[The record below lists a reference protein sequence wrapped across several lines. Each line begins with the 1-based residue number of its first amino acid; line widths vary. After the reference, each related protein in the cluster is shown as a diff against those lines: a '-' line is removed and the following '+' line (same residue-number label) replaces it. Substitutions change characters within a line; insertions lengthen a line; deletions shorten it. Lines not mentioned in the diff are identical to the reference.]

1 MDKEWF
7 ENRSLFIATKHQKET
22 VIAPKLFESFGIKS
36 IVSSNFDT
44 DQFGMFTG
52 QINREIRPYDT
63 AKLKCEFAR
72 EQFGYDLVLAS
83 EGSFF
88 MQYGFIRVNHELL
101 LLKDYLNEIEII
113 ADVTSQETNFN
124 QKKIKIIS
132 ELHDFLT
139 SINFPKNAVI
149 LSFYEEEE
157 KKFFKDI
164 SQISQ
169 LEKIVK
175 DKLESGIEVYIETDM
190 RAMNNPIRM
199 KVISEAAD
207 KMISKMQSNCPHC
220 YYPGFSVYSYE
231 KGLPCEICNFPTN
244 AILIEIY
251 KCKNCDYQKKVEFP
265 HGKKYQEAM
274 FCDVCNP

>member
-22 VIAPKLFESFGIKS
+22 VLAPKLFESFGIKS

-52 QINREIRPYDT
+52 QIKREISPYDT
-63 AKLKCEFAR
+63 AKRKCDLAR

-251 KCKNCDYQKKVEFP
+251 ICKNCDYQKKVEFP

>member
-52 QINREIRPYDT
+52 QIKREISPYDT
-63 AKLKCEFAR
+63 AKRKCDLAR
-72 EQFGYDLVLAS
+72 DQFGYDLVLAS

-101 LLKDYLNEIEII
+101 LLKDYLNDIEII
-113 ADVTSQETNFN
+113 ADVISQETNFN

-164 SQISQ
+164 SQISE

-190 RAMNNPIRM
+190 RAMKNPIRM

-220 YYPGFSVYSYE
+220 YYPGFSVCSYE

-244 AILIEIY
+244 GILIEIY

>member
-22 VIAPKLFESFGIKS
+22 VIAPKLFEYFGIES

-52 QINREIRPYDT
+52 QIKREISPYDT
-63 AKLKCEFAR
+63 AKRKCDLAR
-72 EQFGYDLVLAS
+72 DQFGYDLVLAS

-149 LSFYEEEE
+149 LSFYEEEK

-169 LEKIVK
+169 LEKILK

>member
-52 QINREIRPYDT
+52 QIKREISPYDT
-63 AKLKCEFAR
+63 AKRKCDLAR
-72 EQFGYDLVLAS
+72 DQFGYDLVLAS